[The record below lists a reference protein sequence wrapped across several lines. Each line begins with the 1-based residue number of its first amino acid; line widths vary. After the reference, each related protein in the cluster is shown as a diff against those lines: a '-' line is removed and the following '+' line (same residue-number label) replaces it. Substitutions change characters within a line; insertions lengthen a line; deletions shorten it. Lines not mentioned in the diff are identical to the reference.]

1 MDVQVEVASDTDFIS
16 IILMHLYHVAA
27 FLYISSE
34 LFMGE

>member
-1 MDVQVEVASDTDFIS
+1 MDVQVE

>member
-16 IILMHLYHVAA
+16 IILMHLYHVAG

-34 LFMGE
+34 LFLGE